1 MYVSRMVVFL
11 LSCIFFPI
19 VYLKSRERTQTQ
31 ILQRMWLLLWHIGV
45 PACMSLSTCLA
56 QNMEFVAV
64 KREVKSGMYRL
75 SPPCAEK
82 VFFSRHRSQ
91 LSSASTKRTRC
102 CCFFFDCAAQLFAV
116 TFSHPLLGLFQV
128 ICLWFASFLFAGIL
142 VSEEDVVWPLRVF
155 AIVSPMK
162 WSNQGNRQCR
172 DARDDVCRTSV
183 R

>member
-75 SPPCAEK
+75 S
-82 VFFSRHRSQ
+82 
-91 LSSASTKRTRC
+91 TRC